1 MKILIVTQY
10 YPPEGASIPSTLARG
25 LAQRGHDVRVL
36 TGFPNYPEGK
46 IFDGYQQ
53 KWRHRET
60 DGQIDVLRV
69 PLYADHSMKA
79 LPRIAN
85 YASFAASSATARNF
99 AREADVIYVYAT
111 QMTPALGPWLW
122 RMLGD
127 TPYVLHVQDLWP
139 DSIVG
144 SSIVSGSASS
154 KIIETVLTPWLRSAY
169 RRAEAVV
176 GIAPT
181 MVETLVERGSP
192 AERTKLVYNWSEES
206 GSETIPVHTP
216 QEGQTR
222 FIFAGNVGDMQ
233 DLETVVRAA
242 KLVEDRSI
250 SVTVVGDGVA
260 LGKVKALAE
269 ELDATNVEFRGRV
282 PQEEMPALY
291 ARAEYALV
299 TLKDLPVFRG
309 TIPSKFQGALAQ
321 GLPVV
326 TTVQGDLSSLV
337 TDLGVG
343 FSATAE
349 DPASLAETLI
359 AASNLSAEQYD
370 ELREHTLL
378 TYLEKFSLAAGIEA
392 IEDVL
397 QEAAGVGQL
406 SAR

>member
-1 MKILIVTQY
+1 MKILIVSQY

-60 DGQIDVLRV
+60 DGSIDVLRV
-69 PLYADHSMKA
+69 PLYADHSMNA
-79 LPRIAN
+79 LARTAN
-85 YASFAASSATARNF
+85 YASFAASSATARTF

-127 TPYVLHVQDLWP
+127 APYVLHVQDLWP

-144 SSIVSGSASS
+144 SSIVSGSTSS
-154 KIIETVLTPWLRSAY
+154 KIIEAVLSPWLRSAY
-169 RRAEAVV
+169 RKAGAVV

-181 MVETLVERGSP
+181 MVETLIERGSP
-192 AERTKLVYNWSEES
+192 AERTKLVYNWSDET

-242 KLVEDRSI
+242 KLVEGQSI
-250 SVTVVGDGVA
+250 SITVVGDGVA
-260 LGKVKALAE
+260 LDRIKTLAE
-269 ELDATNVEFRGRV
+269 ELGATNVEFRGRV

-291 ARAEYALV
+291 AQAEYALV

-326 TTVQGDLSSLV
+326 TTVQGDLSALV
-337 TDLGVG
+337 EDLGVG
-343 FSATAE
+343 FSAGAE

-359 AASNLSAEQYD
+359 RASKLNAEQYD
-370 ELREHTLL
+370 QLREHTLL
-378 TYLEKFSLAAGIEA
+378 VYLEKFSLAAGIEA
-392 IEDVL
+392 VEDVL
-397 QEAAGVGQL
+397 EDAAGVGQL
-406 SAR
+406 PVR